1 MGKRRYG
8 RGAVDIQ
15 DQLLVSDE
23 SRQRNQIAN
32 PLRQQVEEEQDQES
46 VAPERHVFK
55 VPAVEPFSEEKD
67 SFARILIVDD
77 NAFCLIA
84 VVSLLAQY

>member
-1 MGKRRYG
+1 M
-8 RGAVDIQ
+8 
-15 DQLLVSDE
+15 
-23 SRQRNQIAN
+23 
-32 PLRQQVEEEQDQES
+32 
-46 VAPERHVFK
+46 FK